1 MENLFSQPIDKKLYP
16 VKLQKLL
23 VNGKKSD
30 ALRFL
35 DKIIENDGGLFQH
48 EASFLENRRLSWL
61 IRIDLLRDWGRLSE
75 ALAWTCLECELNPDN
90 VAAHALK
97 ERLKR
102 ELRLV
107 PLKQQTPRVSVQ
119 SNHCLKWEGVA
130 GMREL
135 KAVFERDI
143 ILPLKE
149 PELYKKYRVS
159 LPNGVLLYGP
169 PGCGKTFIARKLAE
183 QLDYNFQE
191 IKPSDLASIY
201 VHGTQK
207 KIGELFAQAKA
218 KAPCMLFL
226 DEIEALVPN
235 RGGNHIGHHY
245 QAEVNEF
252 LVHLNECAKNN
263 ILVIGATNLPKNIDP
278 AVRRPGRLDKKI
290 FVGPPD
296 MEARMQ
302 MLKMCM
308 KDRPQSQL
316 NYPHLAEQAEFY
328 TYAELEL
335 VVDEAARDALSVR
348 KPITTELIARALK
361 NNTPAYTR
369 AQIEEMMNLS

>member
-1 MENLFSQPIDKKLYP
+1 MDLFTQPVAKQYP
-16 VKLQKLL
+16 DKLQKLL
-23 VNGKKSD
+23 VTGKKTQ
-30 ALRFL
+30 ALAFL
-35 DKIIENDGGLFQH
+35 DKMTENDGGLFQH
-48 EASFLENRRLSWL
+48 EESFQENRRLSWL
-61 IRIDLLRDWGRLSE
+61 IRIDLLREWGRLSE
-75 ALAWTCLECELNPDN
+75 ALAWTCLECELNPSN
-90 VAAHALK
+90 IAAQALK

-102 ELRLV
+102 QLRLE
-107 PLKQQTPRVSVQ
+107 PIKRKDSKTSDFKDTFLSW
-119 SNHCLKWEGVA
+119 NGVA

-143 ILPLKE
+143 VLPLKE

-183 QLDYNFQE
+183 QLDYNFNE

-201 VHGTQK
+201 VHGTQE
-207 KIGELFAQAKA
+207 KIGQLFADAKA
-218 KAPCMLFL
+218 QAPCLLFL

-235 RGGNHIGHHY
+235 RGAGSIGHHY

-252 LVHLNECAKNN
+252 LVHLNECAKSN
-263 ILVIGATNLPKNIDP
+263 ILVLGATNLPKNIDP

-296 MEARMQ
+296 MEARVQ
-302 MLKMCM
+302 MLKMYM
-308 KDRPQSQL
+308 KDRPQSDID
-316 NYPHLAEQAEFY
+316 YIFLAEQSEWY

-335 VVDEAARDALSVR
+335 VIDEAAREALSDR
-348 KPITTELIARALK
+348 QLITTQLISKSIK
-361 NNTPAYTR
+361 NNKPAHNKEM
-369 AQIEEMMNLS
+369 IEEMMIL